1 MYRILLVDDEQNVL
15 NAIKRA
21 LLHSQDQSLKMY
33 DLKVEDYSSP
43 IKALQRAEEVAFDL
57 VISDYRMPDM
67 DGIAFLK
74 SFKTRQPDCVR
85 FVLSGYADLG
95 GLVGAINEA
104 QIYRFINKPW
114 HDFELVSA
122 VAQALNYRTVLLE
135 NQRLADQTR
144 LQNGTMTPQ
153 EYEMKRLE
161 EESPGITKVKWG
173 LDGSVILEEDEFG
186 RG

>member
-1 MYRILLVDDEQNVL
+1 MLVDDEQNVL

-21 LLHSQDQSLKMY
+21 LMHSGDEAMKLY
-33 DLKVEDYSSP
+33 DVKIEDFSSP
-43 IKALQRAEEVAFDL
+43 IKALQRAEDVSFDL

-74 SFKTRQPDCVR
+74 SFKKRQPDAVR

-95 GLVGAINEA
+95 GLVGAINDA

-114 HDFELVSA
+114 HDYELVSA
-122 VAQALNYRTVLLE
+122 VSQALSHRMVILE
-135 NQRLADQTR
+135 NQRLADQMR
-144 LQNGTMTPQ
+144 MKNGTMSPQ

-173 LDGSVILEEDEFG
+173 LDGSVILEEDDFG